1 MFKKNPIISEL
12 AKLKVIN
19 NKRLFKVSDST
30 RDIRKLRV
38 FKDLKSGV
46 YLLDKYITSTEYYKN
61 LKTKN
66 DLNKISRV
74 LLSSG
79 IIKSYEINDD
89 QRRFNQFK
97 NITSNK
103 DILDF
108 GCGWG
113 RFLKLNQKAKK
124 RYGIELRKEC
134 INFINRKIKN
144 INIFEK
150 LEKVESKF
158 DIITMFHVLEHL
170 PSQIETLKKL
180 KKKLKK
186 NGKIIIEVPSS
197 NDFLLKFD
205 DLKSFKKFTFWS
217 EHLILHNEVSL
228 KKILSKVGFK
238 RIKFIYF
245 QRYNFNNHLG
255 WFIKGKPG
263 GHEFNKNVGDKKI
276 LDDYRN
282 FLIRTKSTDTIIAIA
297 S

>member
-1 MFKKNPIISEL
+1 MSKKNPVISEL

-19 NKRLFKVSDST
+19 EKKLIKVSDST
-30 RDIRKLRV
+30 RDIEKLKV

-46 YLLDKYITSTEYYKN
+46 YLLEKYIATYKYYKN

-66 DLNKISRV
+66 DLEKISRV
-74 LLSSG
+74 ILSNG
-79 IIKSYEINDD
+79 IVKSYEINDD
-89 QRRFNQFK
+89 ERRFGQFK
-97 NITSNK
+97 KLTLNK

-113 RFLKLNQKAKK
+113 RFLQLNNKAKK
-124 RYGIELRKEC
+124 KYAVELRKEC
-134 INFINRKIKN
+134 INFIKKNIKN
-144 INIFEK
+144 IQIFET
-150 LEKVESKF
+150 LEKIEIKF

-170 PSQIETLKKL
+170 PNQIEAIKKL

-205 DLKSFKKFTFWS
+205 KLKSFKKFTFWS
-217 EHLILHNEVSL
+217 EHLILHNEFSL
-228 KKILSKVGFK
+228 KKILKAAGFK
-238 RIKFIYF
+238 KIKFTYF

-255 WFIKGKPG
+255 WFINGTPG
-263 GHEFNKNVGDKKI
+263 GHNYNKNIGDKKI
-276 LDDYRN
+276 INEYRN
-282 FLIRTKSTDTIIAIA
+282 FLIRTKSTDTIIVIA